1 MARPTQ
7 ISDLM
12 NLITTDVRSIIS
24 DEMALLKAEIK
35 PSVRRVGVGSGLF
48 GGALYFV
55 ISATIILW
63 FTIAAGFAWL
73 YASTTSMSA
82 WACVFFGTL
91 TGFVLMLIVAGIF
104 VVLGAKSFSKIT
116 GPQLAP
122 ESFGK
127 TMTAIMT
134 GIEDG
139 SDRVAEELNK
149 PAEELAASQKPALS
163 TSPTDEVH

>member
-1 MARPTQ
+1 MARPTE
-7 ISDLM
+7 ISDLV
-12 NLITTDVRSIIS
+12 NLITKDVRSIIS
-24 DEMALLKAEIK
+24 DEIALLKAELK

-48 GGALYFV
+48 GGAVYFV

-73 YASTTSMSA
+73 YASTTSMSG

-91 TGFVLMLIVAGIF
+91 TGFFLMLIVAGIF
-104 VVLGAKSFSKIT
+104 VLLGAKSFSKIK
-116 GPQLAP
+116 GPELAP

-139 SDRVAEELNK
+139 SDKVADELSRRQLDPSSSH
-149 PAEELAASQKPALS
+149 PAIDEPRHAA
-163 TSPTDEVH
+163 